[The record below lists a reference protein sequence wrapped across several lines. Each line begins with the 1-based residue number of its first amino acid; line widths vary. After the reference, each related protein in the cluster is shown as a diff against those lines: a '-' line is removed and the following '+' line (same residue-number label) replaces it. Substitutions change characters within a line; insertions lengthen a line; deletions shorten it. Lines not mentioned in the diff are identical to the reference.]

1 LWKLSLTVPV
11 DAVSDVEDRLTDV
24 AGEAV
29 LSISD
34 FERPDDLRIV
44 EALFERNPA
53 ELSLESALLGLIGG
67 GNLEIAPVEDRD
79 WVAESQAALP
89 PIRAGRFFVYG
100 SHDAHKVPPGA
111 IGLHIEAA
119 QAFGT
124 GHHATTRGCLLA
136 LDDLLKRER
145 PERVLDL
152 GCGTGVLAIAAA
164 KALKHPVMASDI
176 DPLAVRIARE
186 NARLNRAVVS
196 AVTAV
201 GLDHSALRQDGPYGL
216 ILANI
221 LAQPLKDLAPAMA
234 RALRPGGFAILSGI
248 LARQANSVRATY
260 YTVALQSQ
268 RRLTLSGWTTL
279 VMQKRQVNV

>member
-201 GLDHSALRQDGPYGL
+201 GLDHSALRQGGPYGL

-260 YTVALQSQ
+260 YTVALQTQ